1 MGQWNERQGRSEQR
15 YVRMRHVSIECNN
28 YSLLLVRMK
37 MYEDISNLIADG
49 KLLPPACELV
59 GLEDYRKVLD
69 NTLKGFLPA
78 KYVFKF

>member
-1 MGQWNERQGRSEQR
+1 
-15 YVRMRHVSIECNN
+15 
-28 YSLLLVRMK
+28 MK